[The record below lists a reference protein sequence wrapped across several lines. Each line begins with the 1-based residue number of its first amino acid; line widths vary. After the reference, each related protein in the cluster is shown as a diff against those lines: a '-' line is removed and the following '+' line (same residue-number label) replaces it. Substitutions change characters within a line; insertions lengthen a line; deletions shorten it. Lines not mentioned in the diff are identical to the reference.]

1 MASSKGTNAPYL
13 LDQSRLADTPLPVFK
28 DFSEILSENAFLL
41 LVIFAFLL
49 LSFGIWL
56 FLKKKKTND
65 STEQILVET
74 DPYEDALLAISSL
87 QEKQKLLSAKPFVF
101 KLSEILRIYIQRLF
115 RLPAMELTGEEFMV
129 EIASHSFFKD
139 RYEALLRDFV
149 DRGDR
154 IKYSREN
161 TGSLEINELLASA
174 LHFVKDTHAK
184 LIEEENHQKQNST
197 GK

>member
-1 MASSKGTNAPYL
+1 
-13 LDQSRLADTPLPVFK
+13 
-28 DFSEILSENAFLL
+28 
-41 LVIFAFLL
+41 
-49 LSFGIWL
+49 
-56 FLKKKKTND
+56 
-65 STEQILVET
+65 
-74 DPYEDALLAISSL
+74 
-87 QEKQKLLSAKPFVF
+87 
-101 KLSEILRIYIQRLF
+101 
-115 RLPAMELTGEEFMV
+115 MV

-161 TGSLEINELLASA
+161 TESLEINELLASA

-184 LIEEENHQKQNST
+184 LIEQENDEKQNST